1 MAITKQLFERTGAST
16 HTELSN
22 INFKSSGLQADAYY
36 LYTVNRPDLN
46 GTQMM
51 QSSYTKI
58 VYAKV
63 SGTYGRIERPRW
75 QISAP
80 DLIGNDKLHLMVGM
94 RSAYTQPTQ
103 STDYTLTN
111 LNEAKYLFPNTDTS
125 LGATSYQKVW
135 TANQTFYTNYLVMQ
149 VLVEDGADAEFLNS
163 QQFEVKFEYDVYE

>member
-36 LYTVNRPDLN
+36 LYTVNRPDVD
-46 GTQMM
+46 GAQQM
-51 QSSYTKI
+51 QSSYTKV

-75 QISAP
+75 QINAP
-80 DLIGNDKLHLMVGM
+80 DLISSDKAHLMVGM
-94 RSAYTQPTQ
+94 RSAYTQPTE

-111 LNEAKYLFPNTDTS
+111 LNEPKYLFPNTATS

-135 TANQTFYTNYLVMQ
+135 TANQTFYTNYLVLQ
-149 VLVEDGADAEFLNS
+149 VLVEKGGDAEFLNS